1 VHLRRRNCH
10 NRLLGRSTVVTIRY
24 FQDCALILNRP
35 CPDRSEKCTLPR
47 RFAVPLRAWPLAW
60 PRRQALRG
68 GRGSARKTSDAV
80 KLSSCCGKF
89 LRGVGEGDGLVVVL
103 PGGQAAV
110 EAAEEPSEE
119 VALGGGVPV
128 AGLAAAVVVGAG
140 AG

>member
-1 VHLRRRNCH
+1 MARVLEKRLGALPVVAQFGRWLRIAEVVDELCPVREVAPISH
-10 NRLLGRSTVVTIRY
+10 GEVIEALVANRLTAPAPLVQVE
-24 FQDCALILNRP
+24 AWAAAM
-35 CPDRSEKCTLPR
+35 
-47 RFAVPLRAWPLAW
+47 AVDE
-60 PRRQALRG
+60 
-68 GRGSARKTSDAV
+68 TSDAV

-103 PGGQAAV
+103 AGGQAAV

-128 AGLAAAVVVGAG
+128 AVVAAAVVVSAG